1 MKRHSNEIEAAEAH
15 REAFDAAVG
24 VEGGCWM
31 AAVWCVLPSGEIM
44 CHRTTHKFPGERFSD
59 AVGTLTKTLLE
70 DVASPASMPPLP
82 RAAFRGLPSVLR
94 PFSRPL
100 GDGDPAEAE

>member
-1 MKRHSNEIEAAEAH
+1 MRRHDSEVEAAEAH

-31 AAVWCVLPSGEIM
+31 SAVWRVLPSGEIT
-44 CHRTTHKFPGERFSD
+44 CHRTTHKFPGDRFAD

-70 DVASPASMPPLP
+70 ESASAAPEPLP
-82 RAAFRGLPSVLR
+82 RAVPRGLPSVLR
-94 PFSRPL
+94 PFSAMP